1 MSENSNKA
9 ATLPLAIAE
18 SLRERIAN
26 GEFVAGDRLPGHRE
40 LAQAYSVSVGSV
52 REAVSMLISAGL
64 VEARASRGTFVATA
78 LPGTVGDEPLERK
91 EAEELIEAREV
102 LELTLA
108 AMAAERASSQQIARL
123 RKCLERLETT
133 ADDPQAYPIADVEFH
148 LALAEAAGN
157 RFLLG
162 ALTDI
167 RALLHRDMALSA
179 EAAIRRFGDLR
190 FSVESHR
197 QVVDAIEAGQ
207 AEEARRILG
216 EIMNRNHGL
225 VLGMYTMAGR

>member
-1 MSENSNKA
+1 MSENLKKP
-9 ATLPLAIAE
+9 ATLPLTIAV
-18 SLRERIAN
+18 SMRERIRD

-40 LAQAYSVSVGSV
+40 LAQSYSVSVGSV
-52 REAVSMLISAGL
+52 REAVSMLISEGL
-64 VEARASRGTFVATA
+64 IEARASRGTFVATTR
-78 LPGTVGDEPLERK
+78 PGTEGDQPLERK

-108 AMAAERASSQQIARL
+108 AMAAERASSQHIARL
-123 RKCLERLETT
+123 RRRVERLEAT
-133 ADDPQAYPIADVEFH
+133 ADDPEAYPLADLEFH

-162 ALTDI
+162 ALNDI

-197 QVVDAIEAGQ
+197 QLVDAIEAGQ
-207 AEEARRILG
+207 VEEARRILSD
-216 EIMNRNHGL
+216 IMNRNHGL
-225 VLGMYTMAGR
+225 VLGMYTMARR